1 MAAAGLPQQV
11 QEKIGAAVA
20 HDFAVGTQWVLIG
33 MAVALGVSFLVALA
47 HPGGRVTE
55 PVTDDAPAPA
65 SEPA

>member
-1 MAAAGLPQQV
+1 M
-11 QEKIGAAVA
+11 A

>member
-20 HDFAVGTQWVLIG
+20 HLFAVGTQWVMIC
-33 MAVALGVSFLVALA
+33 MAVALGMSFLVALA
-47 HPGGRVTE
+47 HPGCRVTE